1 MVSTGNK
8 AILIS
13 SEICQKCA
21 KCCKEFVCGGF
32 DLDCALR
39 FLWIDDKHIKARD
52 SSLRDDFG
60 NIKREV
66 VFKFPCSQLEE
77 RNGKYKCK
85 VWDKERPDF
94 CNTYPDHIFFCCDI
108 WDTIKIQKLLDE
120 TQKDCSALKNVSVHQ
135 VQEMLAKT
143 RGEENARG

>member
-1 MVSTGNK
+1 MVSIGNRARLVK
-8 AILIS
+8 S
-13 SEICQKCA
+13 DICQKCG

-39 FLWIDDKHIKARD
+39 FLWIDDRKIKARD

-66 VFKFPCSQLEE
+66 IFKHPCEKLEF
-77 RNGKYKCK
+77 RDGRYWCK

-94 CNTYPDHIFFCCDI
+94 CNDYPDNIFFCCDT
-108 WDTIKIQKLLDE
+108 WDTIKIQKLLE
-120 TQKDCSALKNVSVHQ
+120 EGSVDCPALRNISVTQ
-135 VQEMLAKT
+135 VQEMLTERRKQ
-143 RGEENARG
+143 